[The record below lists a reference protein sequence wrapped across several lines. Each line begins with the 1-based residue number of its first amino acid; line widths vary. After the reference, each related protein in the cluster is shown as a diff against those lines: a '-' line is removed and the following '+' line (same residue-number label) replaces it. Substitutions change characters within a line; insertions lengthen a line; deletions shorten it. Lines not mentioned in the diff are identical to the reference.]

1 MWIWKLNSPKNKQ
14 SNFFPQ
20 KNLQYIREE
29 EIHSKLKKN
38 YILYIHWGSRY
49 VVICLQ
55 IMISSNHDILW
66 FSSILWLFI
75 PGQLW
80 GRLFKLPPLG
90 VPGLHSGV
98 RLRKLCEDGYQTVL
112 NIYHPTGRNVPV
124 RSYRIP
130 GETKQKIHQCYRK
143 NKTVR
148 NLFKD
153 SMNILF
159 DDLEPS
165 FWCCTSCCIQQ

>member
-1 MWIWKLNSPKNKQ
+1 
-14 SNFFPQ
+14 
-20 KNLQYIREE
+20 
-29 EIHSKLKKN
+29 
-38 YILYIHWGSRY
+38 
-49 VVICLQ
+49 
-55 IMISSNHDILW
+55 MISSNHDILW

-75 PGQLW
+75 PRQLW
-80 GRLFKLPPLG
+80 GSLFKLPPVG

-112 NIYHPTGRNVPV
+112 NIYHPIGRNVPV

-130 GETKQKIHQCYRK
+130 GETKQKILQCYRK

-148 NLFKD
+148 NHFKD

-165 FWCCTSCCIQQ
+165 FWCCTSCCIQRKFFLHIFLMYFNLPAAEAQVRFSDLSVVLCKGR